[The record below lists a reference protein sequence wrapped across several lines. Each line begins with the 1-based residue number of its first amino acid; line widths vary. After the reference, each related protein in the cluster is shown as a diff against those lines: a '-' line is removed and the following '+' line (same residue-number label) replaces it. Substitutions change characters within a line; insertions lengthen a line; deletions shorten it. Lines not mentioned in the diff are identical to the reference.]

1 MRPRQ
6 IEIDGPSQTAI
17 DARGVVL
24 GLPSQPL
31 QDARPDQP
39 SAPAVVWKGSVRSQ
53 TSPSRSY
60 FVVIYNDDT
69 ARCSCLDFHF
79 RGTLKEDRNYACKHI
94 RTARSQL
101 SSQADSIGSI
111 RSG

>member
-6 IEIDGPSQTAI
+6 IEIDGLSQPPL

-24 GLPSQPL
+24 GLLSLPAEG
-31 QDARPDQP
+31 ARAEEQSSP
-39 SAPAVVWKGSVRSQ
+39 VIVWQGSVRSE
-53 TSPSRSY
+53 TSAGRSY
-60 FVVIYNDDT
+60 FIVIYDDDT

-101 SSQADSIGSI
+101 
-111 RSG
+111 RT